1 MSNFRMARVNAQ
13 VKKELGKLIRDR
25 ISVDAHGL
33 ITVTDVEVS
42 KDLRT
47 AKVFFSVVGVRNQEE
62 VAGTVLNAMRQELQA
77 ELAKLVKLKYTPQLS
92 FKPDHSTER
101 GIKVISILEDLE
113 KSDAD
118 PEK

>member
-1 MSNFRMARVNAQ
+1 MARVNAQ

-33 ITVTDVEVS
+33 ITITDVVVS

-62 VAGTVLNAMRQELQA
+62 VAGTVLHGMRQELQA
-77 ELAKLVKLKYTPQLS
+77 ELSKVVKMKYGAASEQGVGN
-92 FKPDHSTER
+92 KPT
-101 GIKVISILEDLE
+101 
-113 KSDAD
+113 A
-118 PEK
+118 P